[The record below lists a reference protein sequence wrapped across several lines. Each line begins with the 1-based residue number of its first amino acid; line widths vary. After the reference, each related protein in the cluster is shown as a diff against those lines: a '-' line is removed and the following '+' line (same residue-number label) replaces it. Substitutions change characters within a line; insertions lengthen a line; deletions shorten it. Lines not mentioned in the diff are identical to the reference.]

1 MVKEMLVEREQHQSS
16 AGRWN
21 QTSTLVKG
29 SIIAG
34 VVFFTASSILLSIGS
49 VLYALMISPRFFLAV
64 GGSIFFSIGAH
75 KFAEH
80 YNSLSPR
87 GVWPTKELGPVS
99 KDDRYETG
107 ELGFISTTN
116 GIGFSESEFQEGVAT
131 PLSQTSEEPISFFLL
146 DEGGIKIASLDFCP
160 REQIDENLM
169 SGFFSAIQAFSD
181 EVFAQNINQIQLE
194 DFTLL
199 LKSFSSLTFVYIF
212 RGPVEPA
219 EEKLNLLIRRLAETS
234 IEWSGIVSSSLTGR
248 VLPDDTR
255 FAVESLVRTNLC
267 PI

>member
-1 MVKEMLVEREQHQSS
+1 MLVEREQHQSS

-29 SIIAG
+29 AIIG
-34 VVFFTASSILLSIGS
+34 GLVLFTASSILLSIGS

-64 GGSIFFSIGAH
+64 GGSVFFSIGAH

-87 GVWPTKELGPVS
+87 GGLSRKRMGPVS
-99 KDDRYETG
+99 LVDSYEPE
-107 ELGFISTTN
+107 ELGFIRTTN
-116 GIGFSESEFQEGVAT
+116 SVGFPESEFQERAAT

-181 EVFAQNINQIQLE
+181 EVFAQNINQIQLDE
-194 DFTLL
+194 YTLL

-219 EEKLNLLIRRLAETS
+219 EEKLNRLIRRLAETS

-248 VLPDDTR
+248 VLTDDTR